1 MLIIRPHHINCLFFF
16 KGLGYNYDFTSNMNN
31 IKNTLIKDNNVK
43 IKLVSQCDMICSHCP
58 SKSLGVCLFEDKVR
72 LLDNNT
78 LKEYKLNINTEYD
91 FSYIIEN
98 IYKKYDYKKFFN
110 ICNTCEWFK
119 KGVCSINIIPE
130 QKDYWLKSMKK

>member
-1 MLIIRPHHINCLFFF
+1 MLIIRPHHINYLFFF

-31 IKNTLIKDNNVK
+31 IKNTLIKDSNIK
-43 IKLVSQCDMICSHCP
+43 IKLVSHCDMICNHCP
-58 SKSLGVCLFEDKVR
+58 SKSSDICLFHDKVT
-72 LLDNNT
+72 LLDYNT
-78 LKEYKLNINTEYD
+78 LNEYHLNINTEYD

-130 QKDYWLKSMKK
+130 QKDYWLKFMKK

>member
-1 MLIIRPHHINCLFFF
+1 MMIIRPHHINCLFFF

-31 IKNTLIKDNNVK
+31 IKNTLIKDSNIK
-43 IKLVSQCDMICSHCP
+43 IKLVSHCDIICNHCP
-58 SKSLGVCLFEDKVR
+58 SKSSDICLFHDKVT
-72 LLDNNT
+72 LLDYNT
-78 LKEYKLNINTEYD
+78 LNEYHLNINTEYD

-130 QKDYWLKSMKK
+130 QTDYWLKSMKK

>member
-31 IKNTLIKDNNVK
+31 IKNTLIKDSNIK
-43 IKLVSQCDMICSHCP
+43 IKLVSHCDMIFNHCP
-58 SKSLGVCLFEDKVR
+58 SKSSDICHFHDKVT
-72 LLDNNT
+72 LLDYNT
-78 LKEYKLNINTEYD
+78 LNEYHLNINTEYD

-130 QKDYWLKSMKK
+130 QKDYWLKFMKK

>member
-31 IKNTLIKDNNVK
+31 IKNTLIKDSNIK
-43 IKLVSQCDMICSHCP
+43 IKLVSHCDMICNHCP
-58 SKSLGVCLFEDKVR
+58 SKSSDICLFHDKVT
-72 LLDNNT
+72 LLDYNT
-78 LKEYKLNINTEYD
+78 LNEYHLNINTEYD
-91 FSYIIEN
+91 FSYIIEH

-130 QKDYWLKSMKK
+130 QKDYWLKFMKK